1 MAWNLRD
8 VRLFGLLDP
17 VALIFEFV
25 GLFGVEDVAKRELY
39 DVLFA
44 AALTGTR
51 M

>member
-1 MAWNLRD
+1 MA
-8 VRLFGLLDP
+8 FT
-17 VALIFEFV
+17 FEFV
-25 GLFGVEDVAKRELY
+25 GLCGVEDVAKRELL